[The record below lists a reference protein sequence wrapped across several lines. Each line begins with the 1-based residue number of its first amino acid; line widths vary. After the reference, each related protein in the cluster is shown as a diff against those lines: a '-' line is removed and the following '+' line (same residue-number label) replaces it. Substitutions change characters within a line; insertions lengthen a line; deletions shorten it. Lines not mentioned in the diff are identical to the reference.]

1 MKLRLHSALMAT
13 LIGAAGCSSVSLP
26 SVPWFS
32 SSPTADLTA
41 EALFEE
47 GTRAFNEKKYV
58 RALDN
63 FSKIRTDHP
72 FSPLM
77 TQVELKIADA
87 YYLNQQ
93 YPEAVNGFKEFQSMH
108 PTNENIPFVTLRLGQ
123 AHFDQFTATDRDQ
136 KNTEIAKA
144 YFETVLTNYSKSPQA
159 VEASEKLAKALEYL
173 AEHEFNVAQFYLQQE
188 KYSAARDRFEEI
200 IRKYKST
207 PTAVKSLF
215 YLGESYRLE
224 KNPARAAL
232 AYEALLQHYPQ
243 SKFAAEARTQLAI
256 VEKEKRD
263 PLELV
268 LRRDRRPGSGAT
280 PEVKEDPA
288 LAKLKDLNLVAKKE
302 VVHEEPGA
310 EKGFFRRVADKIN
323 PFSSSD
329 SDKKRDEGKREEKK
343 PETGM
348 DIVTKRQ
355 EAQKQE
361 SGGFFASLWPFGGKE
376 TKKTAST
383 SASSSAAVISQV
395 DESLKQKGIDDTAR
409 QAANK
414 PPAAN
419 LPKEEAKPSPVVDT
433 AALLSSIDGNLQKSG
448 KSATELPPS
457 PEAAAAFREFAANQA
472 AMAKSTAQ
480 GSSPQNLPTN
490 SVLSSIDQ
498 KLKAQGLEPAK
509 FDRPPT
515 AEELK
520 AAVALN
526 PQVKNVELEPK
537 LALEKGPLFLNPN
550 EVGHQEKPAAS
561 SIASNEVKKPESK
574 PEAVETVREA
584 PNRVLVKGPVQTQT
598 TASIAKPAEPK
609 TSSVSQSDEPKGV
622 FDQMRQDMESIGKVL
637 NPFRW

>member
-1 MKLRLHSALMAT
+1 MKLRLHVALMAT
-13 LIGAAGCSSVSLP
+13 LGSAAGCSSVSLP
-26 SVPWFS
+26 TIPWFS
-32 SSPTADLTA
+32 SSPKADATA

-47 GTRAFNEKKYV
+47 GNRAFNEKKYV
-58 RALDN
+58 RALDS

-93 YPEAVNGFKEFQSMH
+93 YPEAVNALKEFQSMH
-108 PTNENIPFVTLRLGQ
+108 PTNENIPFVILRLGQ
-123 AHFDQFTATDRDQ
+123 AHFDQFTTTDRDQ

-144 YFETVLTNYSKSPQA
+144 YFENVLTNYPKSPEA
-159 VEASEKLAKALEYL
+159 VEASAKLAKALEYL
-173 AEHEFNVAQFYLQQE
+173 AEHEFNIAQFYLQQE
-188 KYSAARDRFEEI
+188 KFLAAQDRFEEI

-224 KNPARAAL
+224 RNPARASL

-268 LRRDRRPGSGAT
+268 LRRDRRPGSGAV
-280 PEVKEDPA
+280 PEIKEDPA

-302 VVHEEPGA
+302 VVQEEPGD

-329 SDKKRDEGKREEKK
+329 SDKKTEVAKREDKK

-348 DIVTKRQ
+348 DIITKQ
-355 EAQKQE
+355 QQAQKQE
-361 SGGFFASLWPFGGKE
+361 SGGFFSSLWPFGGKE
-376 TKKTAST
+376 TKRTAQSST
-383 SASSSAAVISQV
+383 SNAAAVVAQV
-395 DESLKQKGIDDTAR
+395 DESLKEKGIDDAAR
-409 QAANK
+409 QNASK
-414 PPAAN
+414 PPVAN
-419 LPKEEAKPSPVVDT
+419 LPKEEAKPAPVIDT
-433 AALLSSIDGNLQKSG
+433 AALLSSIDGNLQKTG
-448 KSATELPPS
+448 KTPAELPPP
-457 PEAAAAFREFAANQA
+457 PEAAAAFREYAANQA
-472 AMAKSTAQ
+472 AIAKTAAQ
-480 GSSPQNLPTN
+480 SNSPQNLQTS

-509 FDRPPT
+509 FDKPPT
-515 AEELK
+515 ADELK
-520 AAVALN
+520 AAAALR

-550 EVGHQEKPAAS
+550 EVGAQEKPGS
-561 SIASNEVKKPESK
+561 SPSATEDVKKPESK
-574 PEAVETVREA
+574 PEAGESVREA
-584 PNRVLVKGPVQTQT
+584 PNRVLVKGPVSTQT
-598 TASIAKPAEPK
+598 TASIAKPSEPK
-609 TSSVSQSDEPKGV
+609 TSSASQSDETKGA
-622 FDQMRQDMESIGKVL
+622 FDQIRQDMENIGKVL

>member
-1 MKLRLHSALMAT
+1 MKLRLPIALMAT
-13 LIGAAGCSSVSLP
+13 LVGAAGCSSISLP

-32 SSPTADLTA
+32 SSPKADPTA

-72 FSPLM
+72 FTPLM

-93 YPEAVNGFKEFQSMH
+93 YPESVNGFKEFQSMH
-108 PTNENIPFVTLRLGQ
+108 PTNENIPFVILRLGQ

-144 YFETVLTNYSKSPQA
+144 YFENVLTNYPKSPQA
-159 VEASEKLAKALEYL
+159 VEAREKLAKALEYL
-173 AEHEFNVAQFYLQQE
+173 AEHEFNIAHFYLEQE
-188 KYSAARDRFEEI
+188 KYPAARDRFEEI

-243 SKFAAEARTQLAI
+243 SKFAAEARTQLAV

-268 LRRDRRPGSGAT
+268 LRRDRRPGSGAA

-302 VVHEEPGA
+302 VVHEQPGD

-323 PFSSSD
+323 PFSSSE
-329 SDKKRDEGKREEKK
+329 SDKKTDNGKTEEKK
-343 PETGM
+343 PETAM
-348 DIVTKRQ
+348 DLLTKRQ
-355 EAQKQE
+355 QAQT
-361 SGGFFASLWPFGGKE
+361 SGGFFSSLWPFGGKE
-376 TKKTAST
+376 TKP
-383 SASSSAAVISQV
+383 SAPSSPSNSAAVLGQV
-395 DESLKQKGIDDTAR
+395 DESLKQKGIDDAAR

-414 PPAAN
+414 PPVAN
-419 LPKEEAKPSPVVDT
+419 LPKEEAKPAPVVDT

-448 KSATELPPS
+448 KSAAELPPP

-472 AMAKSTAQ
+472 ALAKSAAQ
-480 GSSPQNLPTN
+480 NNSPQNLQTS

-509 FDRPPT
+509 FDKPPT

-520 AAVALN
+520 AAAAQRS
-526 PQVKNVELEPK
+526 QVRNVELEPK
-537 LALEKGPLFLNPN
+537 LALEKGPLFINPN
-550 EVGHQEKPAAS
+550 EVAPQEKPGS
-561 SIASNEVKKPESK
+561 SPIATNDVKKPESK
-574 PEAVETVREA
+574 PEAGETVREA
-584 PNRVLVKGPVQTQT
+584 PNRVLVKGPVQTQSA
-598 TASIAKPAEPK
+598 ASVAKPAEPK
-609 TSSVSQSDEPKGV
+609 TSSTSQSDEPKGV
-622 FDQMRQDMESIGKVL
+622 FDQMRQDMENIGKVL